1 MTTLPVDG
9 ALTSGGASPFA
20 VTAPPSLTLAPDRT
34 GTTTFTVTNL
44 TGRPVKARL
53 IPKGANGA
61 ENSWVS
67 VVGPTEVP
75 MGVAATITVDLRVVV
90 PEAAP
95 GGKHLLG
102 LEVVAEDDTETVT
115 GQSVAFTASGPQAPA
130 MGTKT
135 KRRWLRILL
144 MVLGSLLALIG
155 LVVVIVI
162 VVLIASN

>member
-1 MTTLPVDG
+1 MTALPVDG
-9 ALTSGGASPFA
+9 ALTSGGAAPFA
-20 VTAPPSLTLAPDRT
+20 VTAPPDLTLASDRT

-53 IPKGANGA
+53 IPKGASGA
-61 ENSWVS
+61 ENSWVA

-95 GGKHLLG
+95 GGEHLLV

-130 MGTKT
+130 DGTKP

-144 MVLGSLLALIG
+144 IALGCLLALIG
-155 LVVVIVI
+155 LLVVILI
-162 VVLIASN
+162 VAFIASN